1 MLGQARMLGEKFD
14 VPSLRTLWTRMRAV
28 PWAAVWEISR
38 SLWVNAGDRL
48 NETLSP
54 RERQDF
60 ARLVRK
66 GRGRP
71 WSLDSGE
78 RSRLL
83 HLVKKGATGTS
94 DSSWSEVGQSL
105 VTLLPPRLLTS
116 IWERREARSR

>member
-1 MLGQARMLGEKFD
+1 
-14 VPSLRTLWTRMRAV
+14 VPSLRTVWTRVRGV
-28 PWAAVWEISR
+28 PWAAVWELSR
-38 SLWVNAGDRL
+38 ALWANSRGRL

-54 RERQDF
+54 SERQDF

-83 HLVKKGATGTS
+83 QLVKKAATGKT
-94 DSSWSEVGQSL
+94 DSSWAEVGQSL
-105 VTLLPPRLLTS
+105 VTLLPPRLMTS
-116 IWERREARSR
+116 IWERRGTGSR